1 MKIKAL
7 LISTSLLTI
16 PSFTISAEEESSI
29 FDEVVVT
36 ARKREESA
44 QSVPIPISALG
55 GDRLEA
61 RNITEIQDITK
72 LTPNLNFSA
81 QGINSTV
88 TNVFLRGIGQSN
100 WSETQDPKIGIY
112 IDGVYLSRPQGGMV
126 DLIFNESICFFR
138 HHCKST
144 RQVVTHRNI

>member
-1 MKIKAL
+1 MNIKTL
-7 LISTSLLTI
+7 LLGVSLITI
-16 PSFTISAEEESSI
+16 PSFTFSAEEESSI

-36 ARKREESA
+36 ARKREETA

-72 LTPNLNFSA
+72 LTPNLNFAA

-88 TNVFLRGIGQSN
+88 TNVFLRGI
-100 WSETQDPKIGIY
+100 
-112 IDGVYLSRPQGGMV
+112 
-126 DLIFNESICFFR
+126 
-138 HHCKST
+138 
-144 RQVVTHRNI
+144 